1 MIEINLIPQVKRDL
15 LRARMLRNAV
25 ISVSFTLGII
35 AIATV
40 VVLGLVLGGQL
51 ALSGYTDSKIDQ
63 KSGELLAV
71 SDLNQTVT
79 VQNQL
84 NKLSQLH
91 AGKRINSR
99 VLDVI
104 TATAPGAPNTIK
116 LSSIQVDPSQK
127 MIQIEGSA
135 GNGYSALETY
145 KKTLL
150 NTKVETEQNGTKQT
164 VALTDHIVSGDA
176 SFGEN
181 AEGKK
186 VLQFSFSF
194 SYPDELFAAAGSVSV
209 VTPTGKTDVTD
220 SKLGVPQSLFERRPN
235 EAPSNTQTPGSGR

>member
-25 ISVSFTLGII
+25 ISVSFAVGIG
-35 AIATV
+35 AVVTV

-51 ALSGYTDSKIDQ
+51 ALSSFTDTKISQ
-63 KSGELLAV
+63 KSEELLAV
-71 SDLNQTVT
+71 GDLNQTVT

-84 NKLSQLH
+84 SKLAQLH
-91 AGKRINSR
+91 NGKRVNSR
-99 VLDVI
+99 VLDVV
-104 TATAPGAPNTIK
+104 TTTAPPAPNTIK
-116 LSSIQVDPSQK
+116 LSSIQVDPNQRLIK
-127 MIQIEGSA
+127 IEGSA

-150 NTKVETEQNGTKQT
+150 NTKIETEVDGQKRN
-164 VALTDHIVSGDA
+164 VPLTSQIINGDA

-194 SYPDELFAAAGSVSV
+194 SYPDELFATAGGAVSII
-209 VTPTGKTDVTD
+209 TPTGRTDVTD
-220 SKLGVPQSLFERRPN
+220 SKVGVPQSLFERRSTDSN
-235 EAPSNTQTPGSGR
+235 NTQQGAR